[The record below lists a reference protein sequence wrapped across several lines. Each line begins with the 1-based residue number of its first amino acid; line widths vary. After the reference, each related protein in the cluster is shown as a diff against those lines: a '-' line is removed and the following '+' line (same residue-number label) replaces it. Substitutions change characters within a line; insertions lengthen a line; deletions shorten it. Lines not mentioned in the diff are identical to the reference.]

1 MPTTTTQPFNIT
13 VPKQT
18 PESVP
23 RVCDK
28 AMNAWLTTQVLP
40 AYDAL
45 KANPS
50 RALTAENIR
59 TRLATEHTKA

>member
-1 MPTTTTQPFNIT
+1 MA
-13 VPKQT
+13 VPNQT
-18 PESVP
+18 PESVS
-23 RVCDK
+23 RAHDK

-59 TRLATEHTKA
+59 THLAAEHTKA